1 VARAINGKLINV
13 VEISDTD
20 SGINQKPDITAPRAL
35 VLPYDVN
42 VSQIKEESDGK
53 VRTVKVKAGKF
64 EKNEKTGLYEYKE
77 YEY

>member
-20 SGINQKPDITAPRAL
+20 SGINQKPDIR